1 MPSKYDCMDNQ
12 RAMSLL
18 SYINAYSLKSKQ
30 STLTESMKSK
40 AIDLCDELGY
50 CGGYWKEHAVYLRAC
65 FL

>member
-18 SYINAYSLKSKQ
+18 SYLNAYRLKSKQ
-30 STLTESMKSK
+30 ASLTEPMKNR
-40 AIDLCDELGY
+40 AMDLCDELGY
-50 CGGYWKEHAVYLRAC
+50 CGGYWKEHAAYLRAC